1 MTMPYE
7 RTQALL
13 MTRELLKELADGAS
27 IEPDLLQ
34 RRAAALLKH
43 FPDASHVAL
52 SARLLPD
59 TWADPQAKWYESP

>member
-1 MTMPYE
+1 MTIPYE

-13 MTRELLKELADGAS
+13 RTRQLLQELADGMH

-43 FPDASHVAL
+43 YPDASHVAV
-52 SARLLPD
+52 SARFLPE
-59 TWADPQAKWYESP
+59 TWADPQAKWYE